1 MKELMSAIIQRVGD
15 DIDCS
20 SPLRILYVDDEGDKV
35 LLATDNDLMAAV
47 NFARMS
53 GSKPLTLHIEES
65 TGITRTKC
73 RFPAPTNSQGGIQAD
88 GWTLGHSLLVAGAVT
103 AITISVVM
111 LLRRSNA

>member
-53 GSKPLTLHIEES
+53 GSKVSLHV
-65 TGITRTKC
+65 
-73 RFPAPTNSQGGIQAD
+73 Q
-88 GWTLGHSLLVAGAVT
+88 LVLLVFSREFQD
-103 AITISVVM
+103 ILFKNLKI
-111 LLRRSNA
+111 